1 MGCGQL
7 QRVSLG
13 LPAKKGTACGLV
25 HFICSPDLG
34 RDGWINLYS
43 LVLPGSSLAQSS
55 PIQGSGD
62 NSRVLY
68 ITRDWMPGRWVGG
81 APFCVLG
88 NELTLQGA
96 PHPIK
101 E

>member
-25 HFICSPDLG
+25 HFICSSDLG

-43 LVLPGSSLAQSS
+43 LGPSWELTGPVLSHSGFRRQLKS
-55 PIQGSGD
+55 PLHNKGLD
-62 NSRVLY
+62 A
-68 ITRDWMPGRWVGG
+68 WKVGG
-81 APFCVLG
+81 WGSLLCAG
-88 NELTLQGA
+88 E
-96 PHPIK
+96 
-101 E
+101 